1 MRPWD
6 ASRPARLSAL
16 AAPLVRS
23 TSTAFSRSP
32 AVSSSAFLQS
42 IMPAPVRARSSAT
55 SFAGMSFTVAMLLTP
70 RKKRRPRAVGLGGRR
85 SVVHRNGERPG
96 SAFAFG
102 SAARFRRGGGRRL
115 LRLEPRGNGF
125 RLGAALA
132 PRRLLLL
139 VAFRPGPAPR
149 PRRLGHALPLFRRL
163 VQRHLPPRF
172 PDHLRDRRGDQR
184 DRPDRVV
191 VARNRHGDQ

>member
-125 RLGAALA
+125 RLGPALGA
-132 PRRLLLL
+132 PRLLLL
-139 VAFRPGPAPR
+139 VAPRLRPHPPLRRVGYPLPPFCPLLPR
-149 PRRLGHALPLFRRL
+149 PPPPSLP
-163 VQRHLPPRF
+163 
-172 PDHLRDRRGDQR
+172 
-184 DRPDRVV
+184 
-191 VARNRHGDQ
+191 

>member
-125 RLGAALA
+125 RLCAAPA
-132 PRRLLLL
+132 PPPPLLLFAL
-139 VAFRPGPAPR
+139 PPPPRPPPR
-149 PRRLGHALPLFRRL
+149 PRGAPLPLPRRPL
-163 VQRHLPPRF
+163 A
-172 PDHLRDRRGDQR
+172 
-184 DRPDRVV
+184 RP
-191 VARNRHGDQ
+191 

>member
-1 MRPWD
+1 MRPSD

-115 LRLEPRGNGF
+115 LRLEPPGNGF

-139 VAFRPGPAPR
+139 VAFRLGLDA
-149 PRRLGHALPLFRRL
+149 RLGRGGPPLAPFGPPR
-163 VQRHLPPRF
+163 QRHLPPRLAH
-172 PDHLRDRRGDQR
+172 PAPERPRGQR
-184 DRPDRVV
+184 EPP
-191 VARNRHGDQ
+191 

>member
-1 MRPWD
+1 
-6 ASRPARLSAL
+6 
-16 AAPLVRS
+16 
-23 TSTAFSRSP
+23 
-32 AVSSSAFLQS
+32 
-42 IMPAPVRARSSAT
+42 MPAPVRARSSAT

-125 RLGAALA
+125 RLCAALS
-132 PRRLLLL
+132 PRRRLF
-139 VAFRPGPAPR
+139 VAFRLRLAAPLGRGGYAFAPFR
-149 PRRLGHALPLFRRL
+149 P
-163 VQRHLPPRF
+163 
-172 PDHLRDRRGDQR
+172 
-184 DRPDRVV
+184 
-191 VARNRHGDQ
+191 

>member
-1 MRPWD
+1 
-6 ASRPARLSAL
+6 
-16 AAPLVRS
+16 
-23 TSTAFSRSP
+23 
-32 AVSSSAFLQS
+32 
-42 IMPAPVRARSSAT
+42 MPAPVRARSSAT

-125 RLGAALA
+125 RLCAAPSPPPPLLLFALPPPPHPPLRRGGRALA
-132 PRRLLLL
+132 LPRRLLPRQPAAPLPRH
-139 VAFRPGPAPR
+139 VRKRRPG
-149 PRRLGHALPLFRRL
+149 H
-163 VQRHLPPRF
+163 
-172 PDHLRDRRGDQR
+172 PD
-184 DRPDRVV
+184 
-191 VARNRHGDQ
+191 

>member
-1 MRPWD
+1 M
-6 ASRPARLSAL
+6 
-16 AAPLVRS
+16 
-23 TSTAFSRSP
+23 AFSKSP

-70 RKKRRPRAVGLGGRR
+70 RKNAALAPLGLGGRR

-125 RLGAALA
+125 RLGPAVSPPPPLFLFALSPPPPPPLRRGWRALA
-132 PRRLLLL
+132 FLRR
-139 VAFRPGPAPR
+139 
-149 PRRLGHALPLFRRL
+149 ALPRQL
-163 VQRHLPPRF
+163 
-172 PDHLRDRRGDQR
+172 
-184 DRPDRVV
+184 
-191 VARNRHGDQ
+191 